1 MCTAYMFA
9 MLVPLVTVRFFLL
22 FVEAGWALMHVCVC
36 VRVCLKEGNFTLRA
50 GVPSS
55 CLTVA
60 ALGNAS
66 VLF

>member
-1 MCTAYMFA
+1 MGFDA
-9 MLVPLVTVRFFLL
+9 
-22 FVEAGWALMHVCVC
+22 CVC
-36 VRVCLKEGNFTLRA
+36 ARVCLKEGNFTLRA